1 MFNIFLLVFQTQ
13 IVQKI
18 KSVEATPK
26 IWPPVS
32 NNDFRSKSLLSI
44 CGVQLPIRFA
54 PDREKI
60 NRRWMKKRMYL

>member
-32 NNDFRSKSLLSI
+32 NNDFRSKSLCSI
-44 CGVQLPIRFA
+44 AKFSCRFVLLLT
-54 PDREKI
+54 EK
-60 NRRWMKKRMYL
+60 K